1 MGASK
6 PLPIVRS
13 GRREQQP
20 LGLAAREG
28 EAIPVDAPRRPGW
41 QIILTTAKFA
51 PLSILDSP
59 GHVRWSSHPAAG
71 VLRQEPCAPHGMVLR
86 RSSNAPH
93 CTVPH
98 PMCAACAPGADASR
112 PCRQVYHS
120 NLEDPNAEVVCGCAI
135 LPMKTTTKGPAPVI
149 QDGAH
154 TLHPHSHVRDS

>member
-13 GRREQQP
+13 GK
-20 LGLAAREG
+20 AR
-28 EAIPVDAPRRPGW
+28 ANRSRQSSAPRGGNSSGRAPPSW
-41 QIILTTAKFA
+41 QRILTTAKFA

>member
-1 MGASK
+1 MPTPPRRLG
-6 PLPIVRS
+6 PLAVR
-13 GRREQQP
+13 
-20 LGLAAREG
+20 AARKW
-28 EAIPVDAPRRPGW
+28 AR
-41 QIILTTAKFA
+41 L
-51 PLSILDSP
+51 
-59 GHVRWSSHPAAG
+59 
-71 VLRQEPCAPHGMVLR
+71 
-86 RSSNAPH
+86 SSNALH

-154 TLHPHSHVRDS
+154 TLHPHSQQRDS